1 VSVRALLEVE
11 GHVDERFGAVRD
23 AFWENFVLHGE
34 LGAAVCVVVDG
45 VVVVDLWGGHRDVG
59 QHWAWERDTLVD
71 VFSVGKALLATAI
84 ARLVGVGALDYDAPV
99 ATVWPE
105 FAAKDKGGIT
115 LRQLLSHTAGLPSVR
130 QRLSHNAMLSPDAMR
145 EALAD
150 EAPWWVP
157 GSAHGYHVNT
167 LGFLAGAVIE
177 RVTGRSVG
185 AYLREEVCGP
195 IGSDV
200 HVGLRGRD
208 LGRVAEFRWP
218 LPAPPETTPEGLEG
232 LDLMR
237 YNAYWNPSGL
247 SGAGVVNTVAW
258 RTAQHPSTNAHATA
272 RGIARLFD
280 ALAHRGRFN
289 GYDVCARAALEEA
302 TTEASR
308 GEDLVLL
315 RPSRFGLGFQLTMPE
330 RPIGRSARGFGH
342 FGAGGSLG
350 FCDPTA
356 KVAFGYVTN
365 DMGPRW
371 QNPRNRGLS
380 EAVFASL

>member
-1 VSVRALLEVE
+1 
-11 GHVDERFGAVRD
+11 
-23 AFWENFVLHGE
+23 
-34 LGAAVCVVVDG
+34 
-45 VVVVDLWGGHRDVG
+45 
-59 QHWAWERDTLVD
+59 
-71 VFSVGKALLATAI
+71 
-84 ARLVGVGALDYDAPV
+84 
-99 ATVWPE
+99 
-105 FAAKDKGGIT
+105 
-115 LRQLLSHTAGLPSVR
+115 
-130 QRLSHNAMLSPDAMR
+130 M
-145 EALAD
+145 
-150 EAPWWVP
+150 
-157 GSAHGYHVNT
+157 NT
-167 LGFLAGAVIE
+167 LGFLVGEVIE
-177 RVTGRSVG
+177 RVSERSVGRSVG

-200 HVGLRGRD
+200 HVGLRARD
-208 LGRVAEFRWP
+208 LARVAEFRWP
-218 LPAPPETTPEGLEG
+218 LPAPPEEAPEGLERH
-232 LDLMR
+232 DLMR

-258 RTAQHPSTNAHATA
+258 RTAQHLSTNAHATA
-272 RGIARLFD
+272 RGIARLFE

-289 GYDVCARAALEEA
+289 GYDVCEGAALEEA
-302 TTEASR
+302 TVEASR

-315 RPSRFGLGFQLTMPE
+315 RPSRMGLGFQLTMPE

-342 FGAGGSLG
+342 FGTGVSLG